1 MDDPCHERLVE
12 VAKAYYLESRTQAEI
27 ARSLGISRSQVS
39 RYLSEAHEIGI
50 VQIRIVDPCEKNYDL
65 GVQLQE
71 RYPHL
76 QHVIAAPVF
85 HSDPEARRTIIGR
98 YAANY
103 VAEIIRP
110 EQRIVLGCG
119 RTLRA
124 FVNAL
129 PKRDLN
135 GIVFV
140 QAMGNLG
147 HEALDIDYNEIT
159 RQAAE
164 SLGGRVYYVSA
175 PAILGNGSGTA
186 ANFIAANAMLDQALS
201 LARTADVFV
210 VGLGSMETDLIYT
223 NFGLI
228 QEDELNNLSGHT
240 AGDICGRFFDIN
252 GDRRASDFEDRIV
265 GIELE
270 DLKRAQLSI
279 GVAGGTDKV
288 APLLGAIRGQWI
300 NVVVTD
306 EQTLHSILA
315 LDDAYP
321 PEA

>member
-1 MDDPCHERLVE
+1 MDDPCHDRLVE
-12 VAKAYYLESRTQAEI
+12 VAKAYYVENRTQAEI

-50 VQIRIVDPCEKNYDL
+50 VQIRIVDPCERNHDL
-65 GVQLQE
+65 GIQLQE

-85 HSDPEARRTIIGR
+85 HSGPEARRTIIGR

-103 VAEIIRP
+103 VTEIIRP
-110 EQRIVLGCG
+110 EQHVVLGCG
-119 RTLRA
+119 RTLRE

-129 PKRDLN
+129 PKRDLG

-164 SLGGRVYYVSA
+164 SLGGRVHYVSA
-175 PAILGNGSGTA
+175 PAILGSGSDTA
-186 ANFIAANAMLDQALS
+186 ANFIAANPMLEQALS
-201 LARTADVFV
+201 FARAADVYV
-210 VGLGSMETDLIYT
+210 VGLGSMESDLIYT
-223 NFGLI
+223 HFGLI
-228 QEDELNNLSGHT
+228 KENELNNLSGRT
-240 AGDICGRFFDIN
+240 AGDICGRFFDIS
-252 GDRRASDFEDRIV
+252 GRRQTSDFEDRIV
-265 GIELE
+265 GIELD
-270 DLKRAQLSI
+270 DLRKARFSI

-321 PEA
+321 PEK